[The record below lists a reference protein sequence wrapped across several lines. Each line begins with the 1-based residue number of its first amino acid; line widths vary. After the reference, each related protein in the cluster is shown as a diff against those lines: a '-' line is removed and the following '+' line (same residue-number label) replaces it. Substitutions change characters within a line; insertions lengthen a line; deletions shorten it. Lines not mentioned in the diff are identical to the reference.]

1 MPDELDPTSSR
12 IIATRTV
19 VVLDAATDHPVKG
32 VQIARVAANGTR
44 LMGETGEDGAW
55 SYGEHYPGAVTLM
68 AAAPSWTGGTRFLQ
82 PNEWDGPAEIRVE
95 QLSTGGS
102 LIFESG
108 TGHVPSFSG
117 RLNPIRD
124 AQKRNYIYGNNISF
138 EESADQPFHFSI
150 DRSFVAEDAYGA
162 RVRLTVLA
170 IVGQTSLLRYAL
182 LGTAAASLT

>member
-1 MPDELDPTSSR
+1 MPDDELEPTSSHM
-12 IIATRTV
+12 IGTRTV

-44 LMGETGEDGAW
+44 LMGETDDNGMWAY
-55 SYGEHYPGAVTLM
+55 SEHYPGAVTLM
-68 AAAPSWTGGTRFLQ
+68 AAAPSWSGGTTFLQ
-82 PNEWDGPAEIRVE
+82 PNDWDGPAEIRVE
-95 QLSTGGS
+95 QLSRGGS

-108 TGHVPSFSG
+108 TGHVPSFTG

-124 AQKRNYIYGNNISF
+124 AQKRNYIYGDNISF
-138 EESADQPFHFSI
+138 EDSSDQPFHFSI

-170 IVGQTSLLRYAL
+170 IVGKTSLLHYVL
-182 LGTAAASLT
+182 LSPAPATG